1 LWNSGLRAKSFSK
14 LDHGEPSAWRQ
25 AALRYAHEMTS
36 PAVSF
41 VVPAYNEE
49 LLLPRTL
56 DSLHAT
62 ARELQLDYEIV
73 VADDAS
79 TDRTGALAAEREARV
94 VAVNNRRIAA
104 TRNAGARAA
113 SHGLLVFVDA
123 DTVVPAG
130 ALAGAL
136 GVIASGGIAGGSTCT
151 LDGTLPGWARVLVP
165 PLMTLYRWARLTP
178 GAFLFC
184 TREAFDAVGGFDESV
199 FGGEEVLMAR
209 ALDRFAKTRGQ
220 RFTIVRSP
228 IVTSGRKLRAY
239 TGWEL
244 LGTLA
249 RLTLRG
255 RRGARRREGFEMWYG
270 PRRADPE
277 GLPESRH
284 VVKRAD

>member
-1 LWNSGLRAKSFSK
+1 MQDPPGT
-14 LDHGEPSAWRQ
+14 G
-25 AALRYAHEMTS
+25 S

-41 VVPAYNEE
+41 VIPAYNEE

-56 DSLHAT
+56 DSIHAA
-62 ARELQLDYEIV
+62 ARELGLDYEV
-73 VADDAS
+73 VVVDDAS
-79 TDRTGALAAEREARV
+79 TDRTGALAAERGARV
-94 VAVNNRRIAA
+94 VPVSNRKISA

-113 SHGLLVFVDA
+113 AGGLLVFVDA
-123 DTVVPAG
+123 DTLVPVG
-130 ALAGAL
+130 PVAGAL
-136 GVIASGGIAGGSTCT
+136 GVIAAGGVAGGSTCAF
-151 LDGTLPGWARVLVP
+151 DGTIPGWARVLVR
-165 PLMTLYRWARLTP
+165 LMMSTYRWARLTP

-239 TGWEL
+239 SGREL

-249 RLTLRG
+249 LLSLRG
-255 RRGARRREGFEMWYG
+255 RRGARRREAFEMWYG
-270 PRRADPE
+270 PRRADPA
-277 GLPESRH
+277 GLPETSQVTHPRS
-284 VVKRAD
+284 